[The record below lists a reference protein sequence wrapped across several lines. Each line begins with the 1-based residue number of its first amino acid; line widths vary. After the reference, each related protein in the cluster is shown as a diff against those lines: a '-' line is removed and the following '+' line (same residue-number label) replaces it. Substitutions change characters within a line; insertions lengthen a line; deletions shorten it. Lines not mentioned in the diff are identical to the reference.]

1 MATANFGNSSHGT
14 KTGSLQVYVHHDC
27 SAEDLGP
34 SLFALDDVHCI
45 AMLDIR
51 LCNQVSC
58 QHTAY
63 NIPFLLP
70 LLGVRQSYI
79 LYFEVHVF
87 KFMGVA

>member
-1 MATANFGNSSHGT
+1 MATANFGNSSSHHGT

-51 LCNQVSC
+51 LCNQVSW
-58 QHTAY
+58 QHIVLHHTTLISIAWST
-63 NIPFLLP
+63 IGIHDLL
-70 LLGVRQSYI
+70 
-79 LYFEVHVF
+79 
-87 KFMGVA
+87 